1 MELKEE
7 DWRIEVA
14 EVLVKDRDKLIV
26 LPTWGTTTM
35 ANSTIIEQQ
44 VLTTVQVINILIN
57 SSY

>member
-7 DWRIEVA
+7 DWRIEVV
-14 EVLVKDRDKLIV
+14 EVLVKDKLIV

-35 ANSTIIEQQ
+35 ENSTIIEQQ

>member
-7 DWRIEVA
+7 DWRIEVE

-35 ANSTIIEQQ
+35 VNSTIIEQQ
-44 VLTTVQVINILIN
+44 VLTTVQVINILII
-57 SSY
+57 

>member
-14 EVLVKDRDKLIV
+14 EVLVKDKLIV

-35 ANSTIIEQQ
+35 ENSTIIEQQ